1 MDLNLNLKDKD
12 FQTVKK
18 NFKNL
23 DLGCLGEIHLQ
34 PKEEKKLRGE
44 KNTAGIYLNLQC
56 PLTKCK
62 TQ

>member
-18 NFKNL
+18 ILKNL

-34 PKEEKKLRGE
+34 PKEEEKLRE
-44 KNTAGIYLNLQC
+44 E
-56 PLTKCK
+56 K
-62 TQ
+62 TQQACI

>member
-18 NFKNL
+18 IFKNL

-34 PKEEKKLRGE
+34 PKEEKKIERR
-44 KNTAGIYLNLQC
+44 KKHSRHIFKPSVPTH
-56 PLTKCK
+56 KM
-62 TQ
+62 